1 MFRVLLTA
9 TVMLRKLW
17 GGVIIESFAT
27 SSDISSSDLNMLR
40 LKFYSWDPYDHTF
53 GYYLDRINGYYR
65 TTGAMRTLVK
75 DVMVDLMTPM
85 K

>member
-1 MFRVLLTA
+1 
-9 TVMLRKLW
+9 
-17 GGVIIESFAT
+17 
-27 SSDISSSDLNMLR
+27 MLR